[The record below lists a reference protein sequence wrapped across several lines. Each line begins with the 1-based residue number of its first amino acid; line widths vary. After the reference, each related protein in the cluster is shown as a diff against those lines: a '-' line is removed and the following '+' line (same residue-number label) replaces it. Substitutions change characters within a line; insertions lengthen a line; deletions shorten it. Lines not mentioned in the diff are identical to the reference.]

1 MSVLDGYNKYKR
13 YIKTN
18 DGYKLCS
25 QWTSS
30 NTVQMDDGNTLQT
43 NLGAINGITD
53 SLTAT
58 SSNIAASAAAVKTL
72 NDNLT
77 SHNHDSRYY
86 TESEID
92 TKLSEKQNLLTNPI
106 KTFSVTG
113 SSVVN
118 LSSYNGRM
126 CYISFSVDSNSY
138 LLCGGWFRV
147 NANVYETF
155 AGVQANSSTPISAA
169 IQNTGNSNYKLCNA
183 FWGGNDKTSST
194 KYSIRVF

>member
-1 MSVLDGYNKYKR
+1 MKLEKCGKNNVL
-13 YIKTN
+13 
-18 DGYKLCS
+18 
-25 QWTSS
+25 
-30 NTVQMDDGNTLQT
+30 
-43 NLGAINGITD
+43 
-53 SLTAT
+53 
-58 SSNIAASAAAVKTL
+58 L

>member
-72 NDNLT
+72 NDSLNKYSYSALT
-77 SHNHDSRYY
+77 IANTDYFKDSGCFVSKVGNQVNMQIQINVIKGYAAW
-86 TESEID
+86 SD
-92 TKLSEKQNLLTNPI
+92 LLVTTIPSGYRPRRGLI
-106 KTFSVTG
+106 KTVHSNDGFSG
-113 SSVVN
+113 ALRIES
-118 LSSYNGRM
+118 NGTVKLQ
-126 CYISFSVDSNSY
+126 SFNG
-138 LLCGGWFRV
+138 L
-147 NANVYETF
+147 
-155 AGVQANSSTPISAA
+155 
-169 IQNTGNSNYKLCNA
+169 TGNFIFENFS
-183 FWGGNDKTSST
+183 
-194 KYSIRVF
+194 YSI

>member
-72 NDNLT
+72 NDSFIRL
-77 SHNHDSRYY
+77 
-86 TESEID
+86 SEITTPKNGSYIGFIAFTGGSWNAVVLFD
-92 TKLSEKQNLLTNPI
+92 KSVLEKYNIECNTYDVAGVGSGVPSNQGVWCNSFTIEGSNINENTNKNAVILNLL
-106 KTFSVTG
+106 FS
-113 SSVVN
+113 N
-118 LSSYNGRM
+118 
-126 CYISFSVDSNSY
+126 
-138 LLCGGWFRV
+138 
-147 NANVYETF
+147 
-155 AGVQANSSTPISAA
+155 
-169 IQNTGNSNYKLCNA
+169 K
-183 FWGGNDKTSST
+183 
-194 KYSIRVF
+194 

>member
-72 NDNLT
+72 NDNLD
-77 SHNHDSRYY
+77 NYLP
-86 TESEID
+86 
-92 TKLSEKQNLLTNPI
+92 LSGGTITGCISGKGGGVFAYDGNVYLKCDGYDGWLSTI
-106 KTFSVTG
+106 IHYKTDIGYPS
-113 SSVVN
+113 
-118 LSSYNGRM
+118 
-126 CYISFSVDSNSY
+126 ISFV
-138 LLCGGWFRV
+138 
-147 NANVYETF
+147 E
-155 AGVQANSSTPISAA
+155 
-169 IQNTGNSNYKLCNA
+169 
-183 FWGGNDKTSST
+183 
-194 KYSIRVF
+194 KYSWQCERFFISKVFVCCY

>member
-58 SSNIAASAAAVKTL
+58 SSNIAASASAVKTL
-72 NDNLT
+72 NDNL
-77 SHNHDSRYY
+77 
-86 TESEID
+86 
-92 TKLSEKQNLLTNPI
+92 I
-106 KTFSVTG
+106 KTMKITRTNDSAGNLYISNTITPL
-113 SSVVN
+113 SVVCN
-118 LSSYNGRM
+118 TAGYYSSKLFKNIYNM
-126 CYISFSVDSNSY
+126 WYVKIYHSDDDTV
-138 LLCGGWFRV
+138 V
-147 NANVYETF
+147 
-155 AGVQANSSTPISAA
+155 
-169 IQNTGNSNYKLCNA
+169 QNTDIDITITYK
-183 FWGGNDKTSST
+183 
-194 KYSIRVF
+194 